1 MKTFEIC
8 IPIDAC
14 VHVKVQAETCQEAVE
29 IAKDKA
35 ELLEEMDLETSN
47 IKFASGETLEQAEFG
62 SIQALLDRVKAV
74 NEDGREAEEV

>member
-1 MKTFEIC
+1 
-8 IPIDAC
+8 
-14 VHVKVQAETCQEAVE
+14 
-29 IAKDKA
+29 
-35 ELLEEMDLETSN
+35 LETSN